1 MGPDRA
7 KALGLLLAV
16 LLTAPVLAQQ
26 PGWHYSPLPGEGD
39 RASMGC
45 DRNATPDR
53 FTCLVVRCSDD
64 FSIDIHPYSSRAH
77 QTGIWETTIDRE
89 ARQMEAIA
97 DDTSYGA
104 RFADDGE
111 WLYDRL
117 RHGTFVYLRHSE
129 DAATGFDYIDLTGSF
144 RSIAQA
150 LYWCAPR
157 AAESGAVPVQQHIRP
172 DMKAGTIMENP
183 NESSA
188 PRTQ

>member
-7 KALGLLLAV
+7 KALALLMAACLA
-16 LLTAPVLAQQ
+16 APAAAQQ

-45 DRNATPDR
+45 DRNATPTR
-53 FTCLVVRCSDD
+53 FTCLVVRCDDD
-64 FSIDIHPYSSRAH
+64 FSIDIHPYSSRP
-77 QTGIWETTIDRE
+77 QQSGVWEATIDRE
-89 ARQMEAIA
+89 ARQMQALA
-97 DDTSYGA
+97 DGTPYGA
-104 RFADDGE
+104 HFSGDAD

-129 DAATGFDYIDLTGSF
+129 DADPGFDYIDLTGSF

-157 AAESGAVPVQQHIRP
+157 TAPVEHNAHP
-172 DMKAGTIMENP
+172 DSDAGTLMENT